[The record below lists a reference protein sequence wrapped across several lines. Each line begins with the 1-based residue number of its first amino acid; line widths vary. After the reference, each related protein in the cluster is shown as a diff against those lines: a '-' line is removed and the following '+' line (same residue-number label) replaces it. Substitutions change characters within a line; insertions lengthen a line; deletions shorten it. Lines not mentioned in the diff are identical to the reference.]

1 MVEPSKVKRPVEL
14 PIVVGPL
21 PAKLLIVSALA
32 PVSQSEVATAVRF
45 NAPALVRFISPEVT
59 VEKFKV
65 PDVLVQEEAPP
76 LITVTTPV
84 VLPIVVEKVPG
95 ATLIVVVPRISV
107 VPLTKTEAAGLPRF
121 KVVAVP

>member
-1 MVEPSKVKRPVEL
+1 M
-14 PIVVGPL
+14 
-21 PAKLLIVSALA
+21 
-32 PVSQSEVATAVRF
+32 ATAVRF

-107 VPLTKTEAAGLPRF
+107 VPLT
-121 KVVAVP
+121 